1 MSKFA
6 ITTKHIASLLSY
18 CVLAFWTSLSAGASS
33 DTSASSASPHKLLQ
47 INTPRPEKSSQEHGL
62 YFIKLLELAL
72 EKTEPTDGP
81 FLITQATNNYTSNRQ
96 ITELARANGAIN
108 VIWTSD
114 SKQREDILLP
124 VKISILKGLNSYR
137 VFLIRKDD
145 QEKFHKIH
153 SLKELSQLTAG
164 QGAQWPDT
172 QVMVDNGLPVV
183 TAAQS
188 DLLFDMLAGKR
199 FEYFP
204 RGLYEVWGE
213 QKLNAYRGLV
223 VEDSLMFHYPSPIY
237 FFVNKNNHAL
247 ADRIERGLNLA
258 IQDGSF
264 DKLFFNIPGFKQG
277 YEELHNPAR
286 QLIELKT
293 DFLTED

>member
-1 MSKFA
+1 MARIS
-6 ITTKHIASLLSY
+6 TLIASLAMLVASAAAMA
-18 CVLAFWTSLSAGASS
+18 VNVVHNSDANLSARS
-33 DTSASSASPHKLLQ
+33 LLQ
-47 INTPRPEKSSQEHGL
+47 INIPKPEKSSQEHGL
-62 YFIKLLELAL
+62 YFGKLLELAL
-72 EKTEPTDGP
+72 KETEPTDGP
-81 FLITQATNNYTSNRQ
+81 FSITQATNNYTSNRQ
-96 ITELARANGAIN
+96 ITELAREKGTIN

-114 SKQREDILLP
+114 SNQREDILLP
-124 VKISILKGLNSYR
+124 IKISILKGLNSYR
-137 VFLIRKDD
+137 VFLIRKED
-145 QEKFHKIH
+145 QDRFHQVH
-153 SLKELSQLTAG
+153 SLEQLRQFTAG

-172 QVMVDNGLPVV
+172 QVMLNNGLPVV

-213 QKLNAYRGLV
+213 QKLNASRGLV
-223 VEDSLMFHYPSPIY
+223 VEDSLMFHYPAPIY

-247 ADRIERGLNLA
+247 ADRIERGLTLA

-264 DKLFFNIPGFKQG
+264 DSLFFSYPGFKQG

-286 QLIELKT
+286 QLIDLKT
-293 DFLTED
+293 DFQAED